1 MAGVGSGPVMW
12 SPAQY
17 ERFREARRRP
27 FLDLV
32 ARVAPA
38 RPPLHVADLG
48 CGTGDL
54 TAELLARWPTAR
66 VDGVDASEAMLEK
79 ARAHARP
86 GRLELHLGDL
96 ATWAPPAPL
105 DVLVSNAALHWVP
118 HQRHVLARLCGL
130 LAPGGTLAVQV
141 PANFEAPS
149 HRRVAEV
156 AALPRFAPHLAHAL
170 RGAAEPLLAYAEV
183 LLEAGLEAVDA
194 WETTYLHLLPG
205 EDAVLAWLEGTT
217 LRPLLAALPPG
228 EVAPFR
234 QALAERLRVDYPPR
248 PWGTPLP
255 FTRRFVVGVRPG

>member
-1 MAGVGSGPVMW
+1 MW

-27 FLDLV
+27 FLDLTLRIR
-32 ARVAPA
+32 ATH
-38 RPPLHVADLG
+38 PLHVVDLG

-79 ARAHARP
+79 ARARAVP
-86 GRLELHLGDL
+86 GRLEFHAGDL
-96 ATWAPPAPL
+96 ATWQPPAPP
-105 DVLVSNAALHWVP
+105 DVLVSNAALHWVAG
-118 HQRHVLARLCGL
+118 QRAQLARLGGL

-170 RGAAEPLLAYAEV
+170 RGSAEPLLAYAEV
-183 LLEAGLEAVDA
+183 LAGRGLEVDA

-217 LRPLLAALPPG
+217 LRPLLAALPAG

-234 QALAERLRVDYPPR
+234 AALAERLRQDYPAR
-248 PWGTPLP
+248 PYGTPFP
-255 FTRRFVVGVRPG
+255 FTRRFVVAVRPR